1 MARTLLFIDTNILLD
16 FYRAPQSDLS
26 LEVFDKLLEHSSTLI
41 ISEQVEIEFNNNRKR
56 VIDEYIKHIPTKID
70 NIALAPVLLSNTVE
84 AQKIKTE
91 VENLTKDF
99 EKLKKNLC
107 SILDSPNEKDKAY
120 QKIIPFFNVNT
131 AFSYK
136 KTDIELQDQIFLKA
150 IKRFH
155 RGMPPRKKNDLY
167 IGDALNWEWCL
178 HCCTKDEKANLIIL
192 SRDDDFS
199 ESPKRHDNP
208 INKVLEDEF
217 KSRVGDE
224 FYVKLERSLTKALN
238 DIQISLTEEQAD
250 ELDEIQKISDD
261 FEYEVRNG
269 ECHLCGS
276 LAMFDAYCNKCGAL
290 VLGDADGDNYSVNDD
305 KIYEF
310 DFNCNENVIHCP
322 KCNNTKMDIEF
333 ADYCG
338 YCQYKLDEAF
348 DED

>member
-26 LEVFDKLLEHSSTLI
+26 LEVFNELLAHPDTLI
-41 ISEQVEIEFNNNRKR
+41 ISEQVEIEFNNNRKQ
-56 VIDEYIKHIPTKID
+56 VIEEYIKHIPVKIE
-70 NIALAPVLLSNTVE
+70 NIALAPVLLSNTEE
-84 AQKIKTE
+84 AIKIKTE

-99 EKLKKNLC
+99 KELKKTLR
-107 SILDSPNEKDKAY
+107 SILNSPDEKDKAY
-120 QKIIPFFNVNT
+120 QKIIPFFNINT
-131 AFSYK
+131 DLNYK
-136 KTDIELQDQIFLKA
+136 NAEAKLQDEIFLKA

-155 RGMPPRKKNDLY
+155 RGMPPRKKDDLS

-178 HCCTKDEKANLIIL
+178 HCCSEKDKANLIIL
-192 SRDDDFS
+192 SRDEDFA
-199 ESPKRHDNP
+199 ESPKRPDNP
-208 INKVLEDEF
+208 ILKVLEDEF
-217 KSRVGDE
+217 KSQVGDG
-224 FYVKLERSLTKALN
+224 FDVKLERSLTKALS
-238 DIQISLTEEQAD
+238 DIQISLTAEQAK

-338 YCQYKLDEAF
+338 YCQYKLNEAF

>member
-26 LEVFDKLLEHSSTLI
+26 LEVFNELLAHPDTLI
-41 ISEQVEIEFNNNRKR
+41 ISEQVEIEFNNNRKQ
-56 VIDEYIKHIPTKID
+56 VIEEYIKHIPVKIE
-70 NIALAPVLLSNTVE
+70 NIALAPVLLSNTEE
-84 AQKIKTE
+84 AIKIKTE

-99 EKLKKNLC
+99 KELKKTLR
-107 SILDSPNEKDKAY
+107 SILDSPDEKDKAY
-120 QKIIPFFNVNT
+120 QKIIPFFNIDTDLN
-131 AFSYK
+131 YK
-136 KTDIELQDQIFLKA
+136 NAEAKLQDEIFLKA

-155 RGMPPRKKNDLY
+155 RGMPPRKKDDLS

-178 HCCTKDEKANLIIL
+178 HCCSEKDKANLIIL
-192 SRDDDFS
+192 SRDEDFA
-199 ESPKRHDNP
+199 ESPKRPDNP
-208 INKVLEDEF
+208 ILKVLEDEF
-217 KSRVGDE
+217 KSQVGDG
-224 FYVKLERSLTKALN
+224 FDVKLERSLTKALS
-238 DIQISLTEEQAD
+238 DIQISLTAEQAK

-269 ECHLCGS
+269 ECHLSGS

>member
-84 AQKIKTE
+84 AQKIKIE
-91 VENLTKDF
+91 VENLKKDF
-99 EKLKKNLC
+99 KALKKTLR
-107 SILDSPNEKDKAY
+107 SILDSPDEKDKAY
-120 QKIIPFFNVNT
+120 QKIIPFFNIDTDLN
-131 AFSYK
+131 YK
-136 KTDIELQDQIFLKA
+136 NAEAKLQDEIFLKA

-155 RGMPPRKKNDLY
+155 RGMPPRKKDDLS

-178 HCCTKDEKANLIIL
+178 HCCSEKDKANLIIL
-192 SRDDDFS
+192 SRDEDFA
-199 ESPKRHDNP
+199 ESPKDTKSP
-208 INKVLEDEF
+208 ILKMLEEEF
-217 KSRVGDE
+217 KSHVGDD
-224 FYVKLERSLTKALN
+224 FNVKLERSLTKALK
-238 DIQISLTEEQAD
+238 DIQISLTEAQAN

-261 FEYEVRNG
+261 VEYEIRNG

-338 YCQYKLDEAF
+338 YCQYKLDKAF